1 MTKNRLFTAVLLIV
15 STITVVAQ
23 QGGNSIL
30 NQNYNYIQSD
40 RQQFLNRLYLS
51 DTSFIIQASVLMN
64 VIADQYVATFG
75 VGEFS
80 PSLVDANVKIDKRI
94 QSFVNS
100 VTKMGIASADIYVD
114 ITTQTQVADYKIDGN
129 YAEQFIS
136 GFEQKKNVIVKFK
149 NATDMDK
156 LIVKAAEYQIY
167 DLIKVDYLVVDINK
181 IYSQLFQS
189 AMDVITSKKEMYAKA
204 MNVKLAPS
212 SRIYAESFN
221 TLYPAQLYKS
231 YTPNISTE
239 YIDYNSY
246 GKRKELRKN
255 TTYYYDKMNYS
266 GFDKVINPVVIEP
279 AIEFILNL
287 QMKFEVE

>member
-75 VGEFS
+75 VSEFS

-94 QSFVNS
+94 QSFINS
-100 VTKMGIASADIYVD
+100 TIKMGIASADIFVD

-149 NATDMDK
+149 KADDMDK
-156 LIVKAAEYQIY
+156 LIIKAAEYQIY

-189 AMDVITSKKEMYAKA
+189 AMEVITSKKEMYAKA
-204 MNVKLAPS
+204 MNIKLAPS

-246 GKRKELRKN
+246 GKRKELKKN